1 MTTRFFLVAVLW
13 LASGPSLAQERSTL
27 IGTPIRD
34 PDFSPETRA
43 RLEEDL
49 AIARAVFDVAPTR
62 EDSFIWLGRRY
73 GYLARYPEAIEVFSR
88 GLELFPESYKLYRF
102 RARNRARN
110 REIEAALADYRR
122 AAELVES
129 QPDSFEPDGIINSR
143 HQYLGTYKSN
153 IHYYLGQTSWAVHD
167 YEAVLRGM
175 ERAMAE
181 PLGQSP
187 DRLVST
193 AYWRYL
199 AHRKLGQHEAA
210 RALVADVPEGLDIIE
225 NFTYYDAV
233 LFFRGA
239 RTREELLPKADS
251 LIAFAIA
258 MDHHFRGETDVAEK
272 MWLEIVTGDPQGF
285 WPAEAEL
292 VLVRK

>member
-1 MTTRFFLVAVLW
+1 MVRVSLVFLLSA
-13 LASGPSLAQERSTL
+13 ATLAQERLTL
-27 IGTPIRD
+27 IGTPLRE
-34 PDFSPETRA
+34 PNFSPETRA

-49 AIARAVFDVAPTR
+49 TIAKAVFDVAPTR

-73 GYLARYPEAIEVFSR
+73 GYLTRYPEAIEVFTR
-88 GLELFPESYKLYRF
+88 GLELFPDSYKLLRF
-102 RARNRARN
+102 RARHRARN
-110 REIEAALADYRR
+110 REIDLALADYRR
-122 AAELVES
+122 AAELVEN
-129 QPDSFEPDGIINSR
+129 QPDSFEPDGIVNAR

-175 ERAMAE
+175 ERAMNE
-181 PLGQSP
+181 PLGPSP

-210 RALVADVPEGLDIIE
+210 HALVADIPVDLDIIE
-225 NFTYYDAV
+225 NFTYYDSV
-233 LFFRGA
+233 LFFQGS
-239 RTREELLPKADS
+239 RTKEDLISKADS
-251 LIAFAIA
+251 LIAFAIS
-258 MDHHFRGETDVAEK
+258 MDHYFRGDFDAAEK
-272 MWLEIVTGDPQGF
+272 MWLEIVTKDPQGF

-292 VLVRK
+292 VLLRKSR